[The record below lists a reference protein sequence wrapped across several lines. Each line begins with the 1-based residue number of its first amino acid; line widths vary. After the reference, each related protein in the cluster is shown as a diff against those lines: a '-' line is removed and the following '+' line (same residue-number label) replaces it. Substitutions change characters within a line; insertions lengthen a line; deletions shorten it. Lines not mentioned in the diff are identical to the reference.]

1 MSNCGMV
8 VVIWSPSAG
17 VVFNSFVGSN
27 LNLMLGD
34 IPVRSSWLAYTHTR
48 GITWC
53 NYATHHLVFN
63 FLVDWNPFLV
73 GSSTSPV
80 SQIPSML
87 LEARRITTT
96 VVNRVYEGHQRNTFH
111 IFPQQCDTE
120 ASRHL
125 RPGCFTRI
133 PAILSSS
140 WCALMVMASL
150 AKAKLMAAS
159 MWPLPIKM
167 GLEHVGT
174 RQKVALLPV
183 VPIKIIFG
191 RFSSRTKWLR
201 INQQN
206 EGTTIALSRY
216 WLLICYWMGVKW
228 CMQPAN
234 IWQ

>member
-8 VVIWSPSAG
+8 VVIWSPSE

-53 NYATHHLVFN
+53 NYATLSPCLQLPCWLKPVLGWFKHKSHQSDPKHFA
-63 FLVDWNPFLV
+63 W
-73 GSSTSPV
+73 STSNHYYC
-80 SQIPSML
+80 SQS
-87 LEARRITTT
+87 RISQ
-96 VVNRVYEGHQRNTFH
+96 GHQRNTFH
-111 IFPQQCDTE
+111 IFPQCDTE

-174 RQKVALLPV
+174 RQKVALT
-183 VPIKIIFG
+183 
-191 RFSSRTKWLR
+191 RCTH
-201 INQQN
+201 QN
-206 EGTTIALSRY
+206 HIWTVFKPKN
-216 WLLICYWMGVKW
+216 MVK
-228 CMQPAN
+228 N
-234 IWQ
+234 